1 MLAIT
6 PPGATISS
14 QVMKLAGTPTASM
27 AVSTPRPPVIFKTFS
42 TALPSLLLMTAGI
55 MLKIETKTAFNQ
67 LPDLLLRAMRHP
79 PIAVMIARGD
89 LGVEVGFERL
99 SEVQEE
105 ILW

>member
-1 MLAIT
+1 LDR
-6 PPGATISS
+6 
-14 QVMKLAGTPTASM
+14 KLAGTPTASM

-89 LGVEVGFERL
+89 LGVARASISSCHASL
-99 SEVQEE
+99 MEE
-105 ILW
+105 ASLLRQGMIVSTV